1 MGLIPDNGGVF
12 FLVNTIGVYRTKEI
26 LIKGESISATKAF
39 EWGLINHIYREDEY
53 QEKIMDFSRE
63 LSKGPLI
70 AIEQIKNITNKALV
84 ENIENIL
91 ETEQAIQPIIQTSQ
105 EHKEGIKAF
114 KEKREPNFN

>member
-1 MGLIPDNGGVF
+1 M
-12 FLVNTIGVYRTKEI
+12 
-26 LIKGESISATKAF
+26 
-39 EWGLINHIYREDEY
+39 
-53 QEKIMDFSRE
+53 
-63 LSKGPLI
+63 SKGPLI